1 MTKSLFLS
9 TVAIALTWGSAAPA
23 TPTNF
28 ATSNAVQQF
37 AACAVRNYDGAEMLA
52 TQPGSAEESE
62 VVAEFARKGCA
73 TPSNDMQVLRG
84 AVAEQLFKHD
94 FGTVGGRPK
103 REEIEVFS
111 FDDGAIASLDPA
123 IQKRLY
129 LTSFGSCVAAADSTR
144 AAALLET
151 AAGGADE
158 ARTVS
163 ELTPALSPCLNEG
176 ERLDLGKSEL
186 RGLLA
191 EGVYRLALAQSMDE
205 TIIVTGT
212 RDTSKSVTCKNLMI
226 TGTLFKRQVCLTEAQ
241 WKSRDL
247 QEWYKQKEIQRRADL
262 FNSLKTLCISQQT
275 RGDGGNGPC
284 LIR

>member
-1 MTKSLFLS
+1 MKNSLFLS
-9 TVAIALTWGSAAPA
+9 TVAIAFTCVPAAEA
-23 TPTNF
+23 TPTTA
-28 ATSNAVQQF
+28 ATSAPTHQF
-37 AACAVRNYDGAEMLA
+37 AACAVQKYDGAELLA
-52 TQPGSAEESE
+52 TGPGSTEESE
-62 VVAEFARKGCA
+62 VLAELVRKGCA
-73 TPSNDMQVLRG
+73 APSSDTQLLRG
-84 AVAEQLFKHD
+84 ALAEELFKHD

-103 REEIEVFS
+103 RESIEVFS
-111 FDDGAIASLDPA
+111 FDDGAIASLEPA
-123 IQKRLY
+123 IQKRVY

-144 AAALLET
+144 SAALLQT
-151 AAGGADE
+151 AAGSAGE
-158 ARTVS
+158 ARAVS
-163 ELTPALSPCLNEG
+163 DLTPALSPCLNEG
-176 ERLDLGKSEL
+176 ERLDLRNSEL

-191 EGVYRLALAQSMDE
+191 EGIYRLALAQSMDE

-212 RDTSKSVTCKNLMI
+212 RDDSKSVTCKNLMI

-262 FNSLKTLCISQQT
+262 YNVMKTLCISQQN

>member
-1 MTKSLFLS
+1 MKRSLFLS
-9 TVAIALTWGSAAPA
+9 TMAIALTWVPAAEA
-23 TPTNF
+23 TPTNSG
-28 ATSNAVQQF
+28 APAPVQQF
-37 AACAVRNYDGAEMLA
+37 AACAVSKYDGAEMLA

-73 TPSNDMQVLRG
+73 APSNDVQVLRG

-103 REEIEVFS
+103 RESIEVFS

-123 IQKRLY
+123 IQKRVY

-144 AAALLET
+144 SAALLQT
-151 AAGGADE
+151 AAGSADE
-158 ARTVS
+158 ARAVS
-163 ELTPALSPCLNEG
+163 EITPALSPCLDEG
-176 ERLDLGKSEL
+176 ERLDLGNTEL
-186 RGLLA
+186 RGLVA

-247 QEWYKQKEIQRRADL
+247 QEWYKQREIQRRADL
-262 FNSLKTLCISQQT
+262 YNVMKTLCISQQN